1 MHNQA
6 KTTPKLHSYKHEIQ
20 WYVILVSVIL
30 GIISG
35 CTVLYGCQWLREKK
49 TPPTEQSTQQA
60 CDIPIYIDPAT
71 ISTSKLGKKQLAETP
86 IYVNPATSNSVKSYD
101 GAVYVDSAAMA
112 TPAPKNGQIESTY
125 FDAESVITLPK
136 SAPDY
141 EDLDSER
148 EDEEHHYQ
156 SLTEEDK

>member
-1 MHNQA
+1 M
-6 KTTPKLHSYKHEIQ
+6 
-20 WYVILVSVIL
+20 
-30 GIISG
+30 
-35 CTVLYGCQWLREKK
+35 LYGCQWLREKK

-112 TPAPKNGQIESTY
+112 TPAPKNGQMESTY